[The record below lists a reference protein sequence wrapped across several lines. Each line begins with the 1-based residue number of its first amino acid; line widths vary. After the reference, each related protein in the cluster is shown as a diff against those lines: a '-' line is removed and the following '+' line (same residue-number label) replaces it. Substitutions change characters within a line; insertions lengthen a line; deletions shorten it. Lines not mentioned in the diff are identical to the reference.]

1 MVRLRL
7 INILHHCRSEIYKVG
22 VAASR
27 GAQLYSIHVKKSVE
41 SSGSAYF
48 PGGRGRSADPKIT
61 GTSIRLPHKH
71 DKELRHQAQLLVV
84 YKV

>member
-27 GAQLYSIHVKKSVE
+27 GPNFIASM
-41 SSGSAYF
+41 
-48 PGGRGRSADPKIT
+48 
-61 GTSIRLPHKH
+61 
-71 DKELRHQAQLLVV
+71 
-84 YKV
+84 